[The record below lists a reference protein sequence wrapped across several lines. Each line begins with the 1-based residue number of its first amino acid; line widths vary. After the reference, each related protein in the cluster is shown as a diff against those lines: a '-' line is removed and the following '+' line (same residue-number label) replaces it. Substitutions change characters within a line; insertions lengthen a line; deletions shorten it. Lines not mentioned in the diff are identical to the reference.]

1 MTTIE
6 MMVGIPCSAKSTYC
20 RVHSGVW
27 ISSDE
32 IRRELYGDASIQEKP
47 EKVFHLM
54 WRRLCEAVE
63 RDEQTIFYDATN
75 VVAKRRVAFCDQLR
89 AKTRRAPFARGSN
102 LEVCQNLADALLL
115 GRLG

>member
-6 MMVGIPCSAKSTYC
+6 MMVVLLCAGKSGYC
-20 RVHSGVW
+20 QSHSVVW

-32 IRRELYGDASIQEKP
+32 IRKELYGDALVQEKP
-47 EKVFHLM
+47 DKVFRLM
-54 WRRLCEAVE
+54 WKRLCEAIE

-89 AKTRRAPFARGSN
+89 AKYGSRVRLVARVFNTPIHDCMDS
-102 LEVCQNLADALLL
+102 EQM
-115 GRLG
+115 